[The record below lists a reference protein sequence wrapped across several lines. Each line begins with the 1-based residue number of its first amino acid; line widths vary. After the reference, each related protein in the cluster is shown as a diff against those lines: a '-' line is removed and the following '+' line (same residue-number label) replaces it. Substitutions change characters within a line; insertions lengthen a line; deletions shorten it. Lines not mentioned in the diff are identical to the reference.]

1 MSHIGVLGGMGPA
14 ATVDFMA
21 KLVALTPAQ
30 RDQDHLP
37 VVVTSLPQIP
47 DRSAAIMGTGA
58 NPLDALLRGIR
69 LLNQSGAGLIV
80 IPCNTSHHWYEEMQ
94 AASNAPILHIAQAC
108 VQKITP
114 GTRTL
119 LLATRGALRS
129 GFYQRA
135 LDAAGAQWELPGEGP
150 EQAAVDEC
158 IRLVKAGQI
167 KASGNQLA
175 MALRASAE
183 RGTQAVIL
191 GCTEL
196 PLALPHSGTQGLQ
209 PLDSTLELARAA
221 VDYAL
226 SSNWR
231 WDLSA

>member
-21 KLVALTPAQ
+21 KLISLTPAQ

-37 VVVTSLPQIP
+37 VVVANLPQVP
-47 DRSAAIMGTGA
+47 DRSAAILGTGA

-94 AASNAPILHIAQAC
+94 AASAAPILHIAQAC
-108 VQKITP
+108 MQRVTP

-119 LLATRGALRS
+119 LLGTRGALRS

-135 LDAAGAQWELPGEGP
+135 LDAAGAPWELPAEGG

-158 IRLVKAGQI
+158 IRLVKAGQF
-167 KASGNQLA
+167 KAGGNHLA
-175 MALRASAE
+175 LVLRAAAE
-183 RGTQAVIL
+183 RGAQAVIL

-226 SSNWR
+226 ARHWR
-231 WDLSA
+231 QS